1 MRILGYRL
9 LMAYRSKF
17 YLFVI
22 LLLVLATACTGT
34 TPTSLPTLTTEP
46 SPIPSPTTAPV
57 LTGSV
62 STLTPPAFQRTVDN
76 WKDWPILPVVSD
88 PAKAIYEKGLQL
100 GTNPNRFAVFG
111 DCQSMPN
118 IFMARY
124 DQDTELVAQLPANLQ
139 ETIHQFSG
147 SFQTSDPTIWPG
159 TDFASELVSSWIDY
173 ERSTMTDSVRNDPRF
188 NFGYCKENESPLD
201 CVLRVRNPS
210 IVVINL
216 GTHYEVRNYGY
227 LTDMLQ
233 KLIDHGVLPILS
245 FKADNKE
252 GDNRLNQEIAQ
263 AAIEF
268 DLPVW
273 NFYRAASALPDNGLK
288 QSPDNHNIYLTDQG
302 LELHRYS
309 ALQALDS
316 VWRQLTGK

>member
-1 MRILGYRL
+1 M
-9 LMAYRSKF
+9 
-17 YLFVI
+17 
-22 LLLVLATACTGT
+22 
-34 TPTSLPTLTTEP
+34 
-46 SPIPSPTTAPV
+46 SPTE
-57 LTGSV
+57 
-62 STLTPPAFQRTVDN
+62 TPRGFQRTVDN
-76 WKDWPILPVVSD
+76 WKDWPILPVISD
-88 PAKAIYEKGLQL
+88 HAKAIYVQGLQL
-100 GTNPNRFAVFG
+100 GTNPNRFTVFG

-124 DQDTELVAQLPANLQ
+124 DQDKELVAQMPVHLQ
-139 ETIHQFSG
+139 ETIHQFLG
-147 SFQTSDPTIWPG
+147 SFQISDPTVWPG
-159 TDFASELVSSWIDY
+159 TDFASELVSSWIEY
-173 ERSTMTDSVRNDPRF
+173 ERSTMEESIRNDPRF
-188 NFGYCKENESPLD
+188 NFGFCKENESPLD
-201 CVLRVRNPS
+201 CILRVRNPS
-210 IVVINL
+210 IVLINL

-273 NFYRAASALPDNGLK
+273 NFYRAASSLPDNGLK
-288 QSPDNHNIYLTDQG
+288 QSPDNHNIYLTDEG

-316 VWRQLTGK
+316 VWRQLIEK

>member
-1 MRILGYRL
+1 MC
-9 LMAYRSKF
+9 
-17 YLFVI
+17 
-22 LLLVLATACTGT
+22 VLATACTST
-34 TPTSLPTLTTEP
+34 TPTALPTTTTEP
-46 SPIPSPTTAPV
+46 TSIPSPTTTPVITETTSAP
-57 LTGSV
+57 TSQ
-62 STLTPPAFQRTVDN
+62 AFVRTVEN
-76 WKDWPILPVVSD
+76 WQEWPILPVISD
-88 PAKAIYEKGLQL
+88 NAKAIYEKGLQL
-100 GTNPNRFAVFG
+100 GTNPNWFSVFG
-111 DCQSMPN
+111 DCQSMPYL
-118 IFMARY
+118 FMARY
-124 DQDTELVAQLPANLQ
+124 DQDSELVTQLPANLQ
-139 ETIHQFSG
+139 ETIRQFSG
-147 SFQTSDPTIWPG
+147 SFQRADPSVWPG
-159 TDFASELVSSWIDY
+159 TDFASELVSSWIEY
-173 ERSTMTDSVRNDPRF
+173 ERSTMEEPIRNDPRF
-188 NFGYCKENESPLD
+188 NFGFCKENESPLD

-210 IVVINL
+210 IILINL

-233 KLIDHGVLPILS
+233 QLIDHGVLPILS

-273 NFYRAASALPDNGLK
+273 NFYRAASALPNNGLK
-288 QSPDNHNIYLTDQG
+288 QAPDNHNIYLTDEG